1 MEKSKFNPDTLRKYR
16 KSLRESQYCFWS
28 RFGVTQSR
36 GSRFEMGT
44 TIPQPVAILLQ
55 LYFDGIITDDHLP
68 SQLLIGDEAARKST
82 GHIIREKSIRG
93 EWL

>member
-44 TIPQPVAILLQ
+44 AIPQPVAILLQ
-55 LYFDGIITDDHLP
+55 LYFDGIITDDHLS
-68 SQLLIGDEAARKST
+68 SQLLLGDGAARKPPV
-82 GHIIREKSIRG
+82 HMIREKSIRG